1 MFLSSLVFGLDLGE
15 LKLEERSCYGLGGEE
30 EEGQGGTVPDQG
42 ERVGLVLKEDSLF
55 DKLKSVTEQLGGE
68 YIRLD
73 TGVNQALPL
82 DPWRCS
88 SQGGESVHSV
98 LGRRICLNQ

>member
-1 MFLSSLVFGLDLGE
+1 MPVYEAATRPGLRMFLSSLVFGLDLGE
-15 LKLEERSCYGLGGEE
+15 LKLEGSCYGLGGEE
-30 EEGQGGTVPDQG
+30 EEGQGGTVPGQG

-55 DKLKSVTEQLGGE
+55 DRLKSVTEQLGGE

-88 SQGGESVHSV
+88 SQVWS
-98 LGRRICLNQ
+98 